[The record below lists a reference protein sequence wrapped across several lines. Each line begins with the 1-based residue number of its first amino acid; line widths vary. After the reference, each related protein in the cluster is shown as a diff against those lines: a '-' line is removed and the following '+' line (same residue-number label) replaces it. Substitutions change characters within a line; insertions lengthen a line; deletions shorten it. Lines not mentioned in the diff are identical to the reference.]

1 MSLSIMNNSA
11 SLIATANLSNTS
23 MAMNKSLE
31 RLSTG
36 FKINSGADGPAALV
50 ISEEQLNQ
58 IAGLQ
63 TAIDNTSKA
72 VSMVQTTEGA
82 LGTINDLLTQVR
94 SLALSS
100 ANSGANDPN
109 ALAANQAQ
117 ITAALNEINQI
128 AANTQFGT
136 KNILNGSAGTSGLVS
151 SPNITFVTAT
161 SASPVGTQAIVI
173 GTAAQK

>member
-1 MSLSIMNNSA
+1 MGLTIMNNAA
-11 SLIATANLSNTS
+11 SLIAETNLGKASQ
-23 MAMNKSLE
+23 MMNKSLE

-36 FKINSGADGPAALV
+36 YKINNGADGPAALV

-82 LGTINDLLTQVR
+82 LGTINDLLTQIR

-100 ANSGANDPN
+100 ANSGANDSN

-117 ITAALNEINQI
+117 ITNALDTIDRI
-128 AANTQFGT
+128 AANTQFQT
-136 KNILNGSAGTSGLVS
+136 KHVLNGSAGTSGS
-151 SPNITFVTAT
+151 TDNANISFLAADTT
-161 SASPVGTQAIVI
+161 SPVGTFAVN
-173 GTAAQK
+173 